1 VPYFRVVMLV
11 AVCLAVVVAV
21 PALALPRT
29 PLDRPQSEPGT
40 RPPNVR
46 V

>member
-1 VPYFRVVMLV
+1 MLALV

-21 PALALPRT
+21 PTLALPRA